1 MFAKVLVDVAHS
13 NVDRLFTYQLQEDS
27 DIALGQ
33 RVLVPFGAGNRAI
46 EGFVLELCN
55 EAPDAALSI
64 KRIIKAMEP
73 YPALTG
79 EQITLAKWISKSYHC
94 LLVEALRLMI
104 PAQLRGSR
112 VKEKT
117 ERIVRLSPDTD
128 PQKAMSSLRKADG
141 SSKAPKQTEVLELI
155 CNMNTAMSV
164 ADINGF
170 IPSASQAINAL
181 IKKGILV
188 DDDFVVYRDPF
199 ANMDTAPTLPLPLTK
214 DQHSALETINEQI
227 DSGRGTSLLFG
238 VTGSGKTEVYMQA
251 ISHALS
257 TGGQAI
263 VLVPEISL
271 TPQAMQRFKSRF
283 GNRVAVL
290 HSRLS
295 YGERFDEWRRIRLG
309 MVDVVIGARS
319 AVFAP
324 LERVK
329 LIVIDEEHEQSYH
342 SDHTPRYGAAEV
354 AAKRAELSNAAL
366 VLGSATPSIAAY
378 RRALSGRYKLIAL
391 PERVNKS
398 PLPDVRIVDMRSEF
412 LQGNNSVFSA
422 ALTKELA
429 RCFDSGEQAILFM
442 NRRGYSTFV
451 SCRGCGYTLKCP
463 DCDVSMTYHKYES
476 VMKCHYCGRTA
487 KIPQKCPQCGKP
499 YLKYFGV
506 GTQQV
511 EEQLKE
517 QFPGVTSLRMD
528 YDTTQGK
535 DAHYRI
541 LSRFISGEAQ
551 VLIGTQMIAKGL
563 DIPNV
568 TTVGVIAADT
578 MLHVPD
584 YRSAERTFQLLT
596 QVAGRAGRGDRA
608 GSVIVQSYTPE
619 HAIIELAAKQDYQG
633 FYEYEIAARRAG
645 LFPPFSLFIR
655 IMFTGEDEHSLEC
668 MNTEFASGLKQ
679 RIYSA
684 LEAQGASKNELL
696 FIYASAA
703 PMKRRQGLFRFETL
717 MKLVR
722 TKHTADVI
730 DAIYAYYDE
739 HRRSEMGNVEINPGD
754 MF

>member
-1 MFAKVLVDVAHS
+1 MYAKVMVDVAHS
-13 NVDRLFTYQLQEDS
+13 NVDRLFTYEIPAGMN
-27 DIALGQ
+27 IAPGQ
-33 RVLVPFGAGNRAI
+33 RVLVPFGGGNRSM
-46 EGFVLELCN
+46 EGFALEISPA
-55 EAPDAALSI
+55 APEGVMNI
-64 KRIIKAMEP
+64 KRIMRTMEP
-73 YPALTG
+73 YPALTT
-79 EQITLAKWISKSYHC
+79 EQIELAKWISQSYHC

-104 PAQLRGSR
+104 PAQLRGGR

-117 ERIVRLSPDTD
+117 ERIIRIAPDVD
-128 PQKAMSSLRKADG
+128 PQAALDSMRRSSG
-141 SSKAPKQTEVLELI
+141 GSKAPKQSEVLELMAR
-155 CNMNTAMSV
+155 MNTAVSA
-164 ADINGF
+164 ADINSF
-170 IPSASQAINAL
+170 IPNATAAINAL
-181 IKKGILV
+181 IKKGILC

-199 ANMDTAPTLPLPLTK
+199 ANMEIERSEPLTLTAE
-214 DQHSALETINEQI
+214 QAEALERINKSI
-227 DSGRGTSLLFG
+227 DAAEGTSLLFG

-251 ISHALS
+251 ISHTLS
-257 TGGQAI
+257 LGGQAI

-295 YGERFDEWRRIRLG
+295 YGERYDEWRRIRLG

-319 AVFAP
+319 AIFAP
-324 LERVK
+324 LEKLR

-354 AAKRAELSNAAL
+354 AQKRAKLSGAAV
-366 VLGSATPSIAAY
+366 VLGSATPSLATF
-378 RRALSGRYKLIAL
+378 RRALSGRYELITL
-391 PERVNKS
+391 EQRVNKA
-398 PLPDVRIVDMRSEF
+398 PLPKVRVVDMRAEF
-412 LQGNNSVFSA
+412 LKGNNSVFSE
-422 ALTKELA
+422 ALHAELK

-463 DCDVSMTYHKYES
+463 DCDVSMTYHKYEE
-476 VMKCHYCGRTA
+476 VMKCHYCARTA
-487 KIPQKCPQCGKP
+487 RIPAKCPQCGKP
-499 YLKYFGV
+499 YLKYFGI

-517 QFPGVTSLRMD
+517 CFPGVKALRMD
-528 YDTTQGK
+528 YDTTQSK
-535 DAHYRI
+535 DAHYKI
-541 LSRFISGEAQ
+541 LDRFMRGEAQ

-596 QVAGRAGRGDRA
+596 QVAGRAGRGARE

-619 HAIIELAAKQDYQG
+619 HAVIELAAKQDYKG
-633 FYEYEIAARRAG
+633 FYEMEMAARRAG
-645 LFPPFSLFIR
+645 LFPPFSVFVR
-655 IMFTGEDEHSLEC
+655 IVFTGENENAVAE
-668 MNTEFASGLKQ
+668 MNERFAAELQQ

-684 LEAQGASKNELL
+684 LDNAGANRRELL
-696 FIYASAA
+696 FLIAAPA
-703 PMKRRQGLFRFETL
+703 PMKKRQGLYRYETL
-717 MKLVR
+717 IKLVR
-722 TKHTADVI
+722 TKNTAAVI
-730 DAIYAYYDE
+730 AAIYAAHSE
-739 HRRSEMGNVEINPGD
+739 KRRIEMGNVEINPAD

>member
-1 MFAKVLVDVAHS
+1 MYAKVMVDVAHS
-13 NVDRLFTYQLQEDS
+13 NVDRLFSYEVPNDLAVT
-27 DIALGQ
+27 AGQ
-33 RVLVPFGAGNRAI
+33 RVLIPFGGNNRSI
-46 EGFVLELCN
+46 EGFVLELSEN
-55 EAPDAALSI
+55 APENIGTI
-64 KRIIKAMEP
+64 KRIVRAMEP
-73 YPALTG
+73 YPALTA
-79 EQITLAKWISKSYHC
+79 EQIELAKWISKSYHC

-104 PAQLRGSR
+104 PAQLRGGR

-117 ERIVRLSPDTD
+117 ERIVRINADID
-128 PQKAMSSLRKADG
+128 PHQALDSLKNSSGVSR
-141 SSKAPKQTEVLELI
+141 APKQSEVLELL
-155 CNMNTAMSV
+155 CRMNTAVSV
-164 ADINGF
+164 ADINAF
-170 IPSASQAINAL
+170 IPNATAAVNAL
-181 IKKGILV
+181 IKKGILT
-188 DDDFVVYRDPF
+188 DDDYVVYRDPF
-199 ANMDTAPTLPLPLTK
+199 ASVNIAPSKPLELTA
-214 DQHSALETINEQI
+214 DQRSALEAINKSI
-227 DSGRGTSLLFG
+227 DGRAGTSLLFG

-257 TGGQAI
+257 LGGQAI

-271 TPQAMQRFKSRF
+271 TPQAMQRFRSRF
-283 GNRVAVL
+283 GERVAVL

-295 YGERFDEWRRIRLG
+295 YGERYDEWRRIRLG

-354 AAKRAELSNAAL
+354 AQKRAELSGAAV
-366 VLGSATPSIAAY
+366 VLGSATPSVGTF
-378 RRALSGRYKLIAL
+378 RRALSGRYSLIEL
-391 PERVNKS
+391 PNRVNNA
-398 PLPDVRIVDMRSEF
+398 PLPKVKTVDMRAEF
-412 LQGNNSVFSA
+412 LKGNSSVFSE
-422 ALTKELA
+422 ALHGELKH
-429 RCFDSGEQAILFM
+429 CFDAGEQAILFM

-463 DCDVSMTYHKYES
+463 DCDVSMTYHKYEN

-487 KIPQKCPQCGKP
+487 RIPAKCPQCGKP

-517 QFPGVTSLRMD
+517 QFPGVTALRMD

-535 DAHYRI
+535 DAHYKI
-541 LSRFISGEAQ
+541 LDRFMRGEAQ
-551 VLIGTQMIAKGL
+551 ALIGTQMIAKGL

-596 QVAGRAGRGDRA
+596 QVAGRAGRGERE

-619 HAIIELAAKQDYQG
+619 HAVIELAANQDYRG
-633 FYEYEIAARRAG
+633 FYDYEIASRRAG

-655 IMFTGEDEHSLEC
+655 IVFTGENEAAIDNLNER
-668 MNTEFASGLKQ
+668 FAAEMKQ
-679 RIYSA
+679 RIYAA
-684 LEAQGASKNELL
+684 LDAQGASRQELL
-696 FIYASAA
+696 FMVASPA
-703 PMKRRQGLFRFETL
+703 PMKKRQGLFRYETL

-722 TKHTADVI
+722 TKHTAAVI
-730 DAIYAYYDE
+730 DAIYALCDE
-739 HRRSEMGNVEINPGD
+739 RRRSEMGNVEINPAD